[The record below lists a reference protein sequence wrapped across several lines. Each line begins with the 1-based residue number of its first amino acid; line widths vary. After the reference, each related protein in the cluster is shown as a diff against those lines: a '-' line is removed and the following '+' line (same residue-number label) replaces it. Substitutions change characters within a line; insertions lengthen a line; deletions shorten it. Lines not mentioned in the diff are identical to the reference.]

1 MKGKAPALILC
12 LVAAAAGASDSH
24 VPGAA
29 FDHIFQVWLENGDYD
44 VSPPIIRVGT
54 AGGRRT
60 NQRQEAASD
69 ENMKWIASNG
79 ILLTNFY
86 ACKLTTYYSR
96 NHHILSL
103 TLASN
108 PPLPTQLP
116 TCSEW

>member
-79 ILLTNFY
+79 ILLPNFY
-86 ACKLTTYYSR
+86 AGKLIIRATNTF
-96 NHHILSL
+96 H
-103 TLASN
+103 
-108 PPLPTQLP
+108 
-116 TCSEW
+116 C